1 MQTIFILVV
10 PECAWN
16 AQSSFQRQEEVLFT
30 YRDLC
35 NWHSYPSVISSVIC
49 TRSEN
54 CEDKQYFPYSFH
66 YIIELV
72 NIRTFTLNR
81 KDDNDNGIFQISI
94 YIKCVF
100 FWFISRHFSVMKEIY
115 TIEHYIL
122 VNLNRWL
129 FFDIIGMQ
137 LFLCQVNASCKKA
150 LSLFVAFNSYL
161 NVFANCTF
169 LKTVY
174 SFLLREKEMTQDD
187 KWHYFYPKQM
197 KFQ

>member
-1 MQTIFILVV
+1 
-10 PECAWN
+10 
-16 AQSSFQRQEEVLFT
+16 
-30 YRDLC
+30 
-35 NWHSYPSVISSVIC
+35 
-49 TRSEN
+49 
-54 CEDKQYFPYSFH
+54 
-66 YIIELV
+66 
-72 NIRTFTLNR
+72 
-81 KDDNDNGIFQISI
+81 
-94 YIKCVF
+94 
-100 FWFISRHFSVMKEIY
+100 MKEIY